1 VTVRVLSPAIEEIA
15 DAALWYEMQ
24 RAGLGTEFWRA
35 VDAVL
40 SDIETNPLR
49 FGKSEFAT
57 AELDF
62 RAAMVSRFKYVVH
75 YLVESQECQ
84 IVAVAHAAREPG
96 YWLVRA
102 KKN

>member
-1 VTVRVLSPAIEEIA
+1 VLSPAIEEIA
-15 DAALWYEMQ
+15 DAALWYETQ
-24 RAGLGTEFWRA
+24 RAGLGSEFWRA

-40 SDIETNPLR
+40 SDIETNPFR
-49 FGKSEFAT
+49 FAKSEFAT
-57 AELDF
+57 PELDF

-84 IVAVAHAAREPG
+84 IVAVAHASREPG

-102 KKN
+102 RKN